1 MKTKGEHIVGFAQ
14 RHATEWESESRLR
27 AQTAG
32 GKVASWTEL
41 TRADR
46 DAVRNDGRKGCR
58 VAITVHFIA
67 REEGGKLAGRTKMN
81 QLSLKEWK
89 EFISESTSIGLHT
102 EETLQAETRKSNA

>member
-41 TRADR
+41 RSDNL
-46 DAVRNDGRKGCR
+46 DAVRNGGRNGCR
-58 VAITVHFIA
+58 VAITVHFIT

-81 QLSLKEWK
+81 QLSLKERK
-89 EFISESTSIGLHT
+89 EFISESTSVGLRT
-102 EETLQAETRKSNA
+102 AETLQAETRKSNA